1 MWYIFLIIILLRA
14 LWWTA
19 GTVFSALNK
28 PYQLAVSGIT
38 ASIIS
43 VIMSYY
49 FCKLWGLTGA
59 ALGCLIFEV
68 IMGVYILPV
77 SCKLMKVR
85 GLNIFYC
92 YKTRHK

>member
-19 GTVFSALNK
+19 GTVFSAINK

-49 FCKLWGLTGA
+49 CCKLWGLTGA
-59 ALGCLIFEV
+59 ALGRLIFEV

-85 GLNIFYC
+85 VLDIFYC
-92 YKTRHK
+92 YKTKYK